1 MHAKNEEATS
11 VDTSPQIVFQLVNAA
26 GSGLTAN
33 VIYITTDVTYNELT
47 LQVGLTSG
55 SVTLTP
61 GTITDPST
69 PPTSGTVFYL
79 DLSQLQLSP
88 DVLAGLKLSADGFSF
103 KTFPASSVVG
113 VTPTVVKTLSAG
125 TSGGLSIT
133 ISGMEVPK
141 ALGTPTVQL
150 YVTYY
155 GVPAVQG
162 MFSSFQVALV
172 ARPDERSGFLP
183 DVLAV
188 GLDQSTIVSS
198 NLPLRR
204 AENALSLQLSPG
216 ATGTVVK
223 AGPSTV
229 FSVSFVYGATGDTFG
244 YGALTDV
251 ANACNIVAAAGL
263 NADGWTIAANLHGQ
277 SPSWTL
283 QPPDGAPIVG
293 SGVQAIVAFD
303 FTNIVTTYQ
312 PGPTAMVIAFANV
325 PGYADGVY
333 TLVLNKVPHVAI
345 DWLKVTPNPTYFR
358 NGKATVTVSWLA
370 RNATSLTLTQN
381 YKQLDV
387 TGKTHIPVDL
397 TAESTVL
404 NLVATRPGG
413 SVVNRDSATQTATAL
428 PVINSFTG
436 APLEI
441 YCGSASHDA
450 TFAWAVD
457 TPDDVLVSLTSTGD
471 AFGGQTFNATGTTN
485 ATLTGPQVI
494 TLAPNLATPSAALTR
509 KLVVSAFKPQV
520 SAQTAPSATTDVAF
534 SPTAPFVALLS
545 RSQNSVLVTD
555 TVSYAVQQTLQV
567 GKRPTSLAISQDGA
581 LLVTTNSGS
590 ADVSLIAVTAQGT
603 GLPSFSAATSVAL
616 PATPSRAVITPDRQ
630 RVFVTVGTQ
639 AGASGQVVSLVRSG
653 HGYAIEGTVYVGA
666 APAGICFDASGT
678 RLFVANSSNKTV
690 SVVALDQSGAL
701 GSVVDTIEGLPGSPV
716 DVAATS
722 SGKQLLI
729 ACPQQNAIVVVDPN
743 YPNTGSRNTVTVG
756 KGPRAIALT
765 PGGGYALVAN
775 QLDATVSLLSTWGPP
790 ASAAVA
796 GSPIPVG
803 QRPYGIAAS
812 QDGLMAAVAT
822 EDASGFGLITLE
834 TYVAAPKT
842 VSTPNQ
848 PTDVA
853 AAPDGSVVFAWHDAA
868 VPAAGHLPPGILV
881 YNLTYG
887 QISAVL
893 ASQPILGCV
902 FSPVASDQQA
912 IAITQGAAALSL
924 IRTTDLTVTSVDLSS
939 VAKGSSPLSIAIAG
953 DGQTLFVLLGT
964 SSRGYGLLVLTK
976 SSGAWTPGQTVPLY
990 QGSGAGVVMLRS
1002 TPDGSAV
1009 FVVDPAA
1016 SSVRVVRRAS
1026 DGTYSLDPAVVP
1038 ADASALDAT
1047 ILPDGS
1053 TAYVLNAGAQYNT
1066 VTVVD
1071 VATLAVRTAAIPQTF
1086 VNLRG
1091 LIASPDGRR
1100 LYATDTNAGALR
1112 VLDPASLRILQTL
1125 PLNAQPSAAA
1135 GADGLAI
1142 LPDAS
1147 RIFTANTR
1155 GQGSGGA
1162 GAQGSLAVIDAV
1174 QMGAPSGLGAAA

>member
-26 GSGLTAN
+26 GPGLTAN
-33 VIYITTDVTYNELT
+33 VIYITTDATYNQLT

-69 PPTSGTVFYL
+69 PPMSGTVFYL
-79 DLSQLQLSP
+79 DLSQLRLSA
-88 DVLAGLKLSADGFSF
+88 DVLAGLKLSADGFTF

-113 VTPTVVKTLSAG
+113 MTPTVAKMLSSG
-125 TSGGLSIT
+125 TSGGLSIA
-133 ISGMEVPK
+133 ISRMEVPK

-150 YVTYY
+150 YATYY

-172 ARPDERSGFLP
+172 ARPDEPSGFLP

-198 NLPLRR
+198 DLPLRR
-204 AENALSLQLSPG
+204 AENAISLQLSPG
-216 ATGTVVK
+216 ATGTVVN

-229 FSVSFVYGATGDTFG
+229 FSVSFVYGATGDSFG
-244 YGALTDV
+244 FGALTDV
-251 ANACNIVAAAGL
+251 THACKIAPKAGL
-263 NADGWTIAANLHGQ
+263 NAECWKITKNPNEQA
-277 SPSWTL
+277 PSWTL
-283 QPPDGAPIVG
+283 QPPEGAPIVG
-293 SGVQAIVAFD
+293 SGVLAIVAFD

-345 DWLKVTPNPTYFR
+345 DSLKVTPNPTYFR
-358 NGKATVTVSWLA
+358 NGTATVTVSWKA
-370 RNATSLTLTQN
+370 RYATSLTLTQN
-381 YKQLDV
+381 GKQCDV
-387 TGKTHIPVDL
+387 TGKTHTQVNL
-397 TAESTVL
+397 TAESTVF
-404 NLVATRPGG
+404 NLAATGRGG
-413 SVVNRDSATQTATAL
+413 GAVNRDSKYRTATAL

-436 APLEI
+436 APLDI

-457 TPDDVLVSLTSTGD
+457 IPDDVLVSLTSTGD
-471 AFGGQTFNATGTTN
+471 AFGGQTFKATGTTN

-494 TLAPNLATPSAALTR
+494 TLAPNLATPNPALTR

-520 SAQTAPSATTDVAF
+520 STQPLPDATTDVVF
-534 SPTAPFVALLS
+534 SPTAPFVAFLS
-545 RSQNSVLVTD
+545 QSQNSILVMD
-555 TVSYAVQQTLQV
+555 TVSYEIQRTLQV
-567 GKRPTSLAISQDGA
+567 GARPTSLAISQDGA
-581 LLVTTNSGS
+581 LLVTTNSDS
-590 ADVSLIAVTAQGT
+590 NDVSLIAVTAQGT
-603 GLPSFSAATSVAL
+603 GLPAFSAATSVKL

-630 RVFVTVGTQ
+630 RIFVTVGTQ
-639 AGASGQVVSLVRSG
+639 AGAPGQVESLVRSG
-653 HGYAIEGTVYVGA
+653 DAYVIEGTVDVGA
-666 APAGICFDASGT
+666 APAGISFDASGS
-678 RLFVANSSNKTV
+678 RLFVANSSDETV
-690 SVVALDQSGAL
+690 SVVALDPRGAL
-701 GSVVDTIEGLPGSPV
+701 GSVVEIIAGLPGSPV

-743 YPNTGSRNTVTVG
+743 YPGTASRNTVTVG
-756 KGPRAIALT
+756 NGPRAIALA
-765 PGGGYALVAN
+765 PGGGYAFVAN
-775 QLDATVSLLSTWGPP
+775 QFDSTVSLLSTWGPP
-790 ASAAVA
+790 ASAAAA
-796 GSPIPVG
+796 GDPIPVG
-803 QRPYGIAAS
+803 QSPYGFAYGIAAS
-812 QDGLMAAVAT
+812 QDGLMVAVAT
-822 EDASGFGLITLE
+822 EYATGFGLITLA
-834 TYVAAPKT
+834 TYVAAPET
-842 VSTPNQ
+842 LSIPNQ

-853 AAPDGSVVFAWHDAA
+853 AAPDGSAVFAWHDAA

-881 YNLTYG
+881 YNITYR

-902 FSPVASDQQA
+902 FSPVASDRQA

-939 VAKGSSPLSIAIAG
+939 ATKGSLPLSIAISG

-964 SSRGYGLLVLTK
+964 SSRRYGLLVLTK
-976 SSGAWTPGQTVPLY
+976 SSGAWTPGQTVSLY

-1016 SSVRVVRRAS
+1016 PAVRVVRRAS
-1026 DGTYSLDPAVVP
+1026 DGTYSLDPTVVP

-1071 VATLAVRTAAIPQTF
+1071 VATLAVRTGAIPQAF

-1100 LYATDTNAGALR
+1100 LYATDANAAALR
-1112 VLDPASLRILQTL
+1112 ILDPASLRILQTL
-1125 PLNAQPSAAA
+1125 PLNTEPSAAA

-1174 QMGAPSGLGAAA
+1174 QMGM